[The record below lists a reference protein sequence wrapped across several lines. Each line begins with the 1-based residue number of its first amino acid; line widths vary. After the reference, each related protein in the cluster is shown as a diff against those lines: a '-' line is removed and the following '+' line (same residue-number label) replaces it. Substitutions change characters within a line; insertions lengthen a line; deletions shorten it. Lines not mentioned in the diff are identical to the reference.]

1 MHDSVRLEVLKSPP
15 SNYIIF
21 RRNIG
26 ANSPHKFL
34 RLSFTR
40 LALATR
46 FEMHAYRPKIS
57 PVGQAD
63 FRPGKVAIA
72 LSRIVPLALRDDR
85 KAADDA
91 VWNPQAVFLCELIV
105 RPEGLRHPLLR
116 SNFGIEF
123 LNQHYVWLE
132 PFQDTGARPFIVGV
146 SLVIGGI
153 RLLIAGG

>member
-40 LALATR
+40 LAIATR

-72 LSRIVPLALRDDR
+72 LSRIVPLALATIGKRLTM
-85 KAADDA
+85 
-91 VWNPQAVFLCELIV
+91 P
-105 RPEGLRHPLLR
+105 
-116 SNFGIEF
+116 FGIPRPSSFANSESAPKVSVAHCCVPISV
-123 LNQHYVWLE
+123 LN
-132 PFQDTGARPFIVGV
+132 
-146 SLVIGGI
+146 S
-153 RLLIAGG
+153 